1 MKVEYIDSQIGIDVD
16 MVITV
21 SEFKKAEK
29 SNKEFGFLK
38 CAIDSYT
45 GLYGTEFEMSKNQY
59 NEILKRL
66 PKTGDIV
73 FGIKEST
80 SRHYNPPRWCEIVA
94 FCNNRMQPIVFCD
107 DDLGNLV
114 MTDL

>member
-1 MKVEYIDSQIGIDVD
+1 MKVEYISAQIGIDVD

-29 SNKEFGFLK
+29 SKKEFGFLK
-38 CAIDSYT
+38 CAIDAYT
-45 GLYGTEFEMSKNQY
+45 GLYGTELEMSRNQY

-73 FGIKEST
+73 FGIKESE
-80 SRHYNPPRWCEIVA
+80 SRRYKPPRWCEIVV

-114 MTDL
+114 MSDL